1 MWLASTTTPATP
13 PSASV
18 APGGRGF
25 KCPKDGCD
33 TFFDDAWFA
42 ADGGFFKCPA
52 DAKYGDYSY
61 WSGISFDGSGAVVEL
76 SNGQSGTNGDSS
88 YGMDIIY
95 HCILSAADGNCG
107 SFDSIPTGEW
117 YYKPRLSIPPLRQR
131 CALAITLPLLT
142 FIDSLFSPVQNLAC

>member
-1 MWLASTTTPATP
+1 MDECNALMALYT
-13 PSASV
+13 SALRTGH
-18 APGGRGF
+18 AP
-25 KCPKDGCD
+25 
-33 TFFDDAWFA
+33 FFDDAWFA

-52 DAKYGDYSY
+52 DAKYGDDPYYSS

-76 SNGQSGTNGDSS
+76 SNGQSLTNSDSI
-88 YGMDIIY
+88 YGMDITY